1 MPMLRSPSHTQGAN
15 TLASSS
21 QNQIDAAN
29 NDARGSPVSSSA
41 DSQRIIAYIN
51 GTLEPDIATSLA
63 AIDARKADFARDGE
77 QSLVLSTLNSLRNKT
92 DSYSTTLEGIAS
104 SDQKTNAAAVAA
116 KIDSDFAAAI
126 AFFSS

>member
-1 MPMLRSPSHTQGAN
+1 MPMLRSPSHMQGAN